1 MFGHNKM
8 KEAWTHTAQMWYD
21 ELENLLTIRITKNAN
36 ITINDV
42 KNHFE
47 VVQRLVGDKKPLVLS
62 DIRSSYTISN
72 EARKYA
78 AFQSSNRKATAIVTN
93 KFISRMFANLYI
105 YLNRPQ
111 SPTRLFNSE
120 AAARAWLKS
129 IK

>member
-1 MFGHNKM
+1 M

-21 ELENLLTIRITKNAN
+21 ELENLLTIRITKDAH

-62 DIRSSYTISN
+62 DIRSSFTISN
-72 EARKYA
+72 EARTYA

-93 KFISRMFANLYI
+93 KFISKVFANLYI
-105 YLNRPQ
+105 YLNRPKT
-111 SPTRLFNSE
+111 PTRLFGSE
-120 AAARAWLKS
+120 NEARTWLNGFK
-129 IK
+129 